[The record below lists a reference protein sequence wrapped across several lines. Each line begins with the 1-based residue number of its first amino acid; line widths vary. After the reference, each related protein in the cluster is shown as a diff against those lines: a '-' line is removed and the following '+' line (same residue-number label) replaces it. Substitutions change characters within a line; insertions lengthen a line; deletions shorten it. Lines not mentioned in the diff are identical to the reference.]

1 MIQKNI
7 IMSQSNKESIDA
19 VISYSKTLIGI
30 PYRWYRTGER
40 LECDDKFWAC
50 NKQSVTAEYIKEN
63 DKCIV
68 CTGLINLMRRYNGL
82 TIPGLNENL
91 PDTYKELGK
100 SYPGGTSIWFIY
112 LNENNRL
119 QKLDTT
125 KSYPKGTLLI
135 AQYQNDHINQGHVA
149 VVVNDVNDVNN
160 VNNVNTIMDQQII
173 HSFATEPYAESFN
186 LKNHGSTE
194 IEQFCKSHNWV
205 KGGYYEFVSLPE
217 EWIVKD

>member
-1 MIQKNI
+1 MP
-7 IMSQSNKESIDA
+7 QSDKELIDA

-30 PYRWYRTGER
+30 PYRWYRTGEK

-50 NKQSVTAEYIKEN
+50 NEHSVTAKYIKEN

-68 CTGLINLMRRYNGL
+68 CTGLINLMRRYNNL

-91 PDTYKELGK
+91 PDAYKELGK

-125 KSYPKGTLLI
+125 RSYPKGTLLL
-135 AQYQNDHINQGHVA
+135 ARYQNDHINQGHVA
-149 VVVNDVNDVNN
+149 VIVNDVNN
-160 VNNVNTIMDQQII
+160 ENTIMDQQII
-173 HSFATEPYAESFN
+173 HSFATEPYIVSFD
-186 LKNHGSTE
+186 LKNHGLTE
-194 IEQFCKSHNWV
+194 IEQFNISHNWV

-217 EWIVKD
+217 KWIIKD